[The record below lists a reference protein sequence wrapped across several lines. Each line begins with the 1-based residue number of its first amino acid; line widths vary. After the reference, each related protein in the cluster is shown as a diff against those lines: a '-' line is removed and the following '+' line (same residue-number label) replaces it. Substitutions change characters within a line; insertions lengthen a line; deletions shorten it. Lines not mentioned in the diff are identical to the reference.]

1 MPGEAL
7 RVPTISLRE
16 YLALERA
23 EDARYEWFD
32 GQVYAMAGGTLAHAE
47 LAAAL
52 QRELGNLAL
61 PFGCRVFSADA
72 KVRVLA
78 TGLATYPDGSVVCGA
93 VARDPEDD
101 NAMTNPV
108 LLVEVLSDSTERYD
122 RGEKADHYRRIPS
135 LKDYVLVSQHTARI
149 EIHSREGDHWV
160 LRVAGP
166 GGSVPLTAMPGAL
179 AVDRVYQG
187 VELTP
192 AARSA
197 P

>member
-1 MPGEAL
+1 MLGEAL
-7 RVPTISLRE
+7 RVPTISHRE

-47 LAAAL
+47 LGSAIAAELRAMAL
-52 QRELGNLAL
+52 SC
-61 PFGCRVFSADA
+61 GCRVFSADA

-93 VARDPEDD
+93 VTRDPEDE

-135 LKDYVLVSQHTARI
+135 LKDYVLVSQHTPRV

-166 GGSVPLTAMPGAL
+166 GESVPLTAMPGAL